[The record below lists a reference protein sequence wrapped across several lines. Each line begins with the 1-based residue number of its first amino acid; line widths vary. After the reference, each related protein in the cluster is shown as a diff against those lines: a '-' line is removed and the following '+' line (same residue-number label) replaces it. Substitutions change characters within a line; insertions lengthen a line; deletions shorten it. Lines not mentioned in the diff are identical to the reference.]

1 MKTKVLLVLLAVF
14 AAAGGAY
21 FYMNK
26 TNAGEAQAA
35 QAESAQM
42 PPMPVN
48 VVRVQKQNIEI
59 ADELSGRTS
68 AYKVAEIRPQVSGI
82 IKKRLFVEGSKVQEG
97 DQLYQ
102 IDDAT
107 YKTALESAKAQ
118 LLQAQ
123 AALLATKP
131 KAERYE
137 ELVKAGGIS
146 RQAYDDAVSALKQ
159 AEASVAGAKAAV
171 RAAQINLDYT
181 KVVSPIT
188 GRIGKSS
195 VTEGALVTANQAAA
209 LAKVQTLEKIY
220 VDVQQSGAQVRKLRK
235 TFEADAEKTVRL
247 YVEGDSESYPYEGV
261 FQFADV
267 SVDVTTGMVEL
278 RILFPNPDMELLP
291 GMFVKARIGQ
301 DKLSDVLLVPQ
312 RSVMRTAGGDAYVW
326 TVNAEGKVEMKTVE
340 AVRTLGSNWIVSS
353 GLNDGDLVMING
365 FQKTGPGATVTPVET
380 EIED

>member
-42 PPMPVN
+42 PPMPMN